1 MSVDFKPTE
10 ESLKDD
16 VGRAIFQVL
25 GNNLRSSVDSPAKA
39 SKIADDIGD
48 LCYSLG
54 STEKPSRVLWEFF
67 LVLTA
72 MVEDIP
78 SDHPWQD
85 VLANAVDLLRKRRGA
100 VGGSRADTENCQWKD
115 LPGLQLLLSD
125 IWSGNILPETLSVE
139 HN

>member
-1 MSVDFKPTE
+1 MPVDFKHTE

-16 VGRAIFQVL
+16 LGRAIFQVL
-25 GNNLRSSVDSPAKA
+25 GDNLRSSVDSPTKA

-54 STEKPSRVLWEFF
+54 STEKASRVLWEFF

-72 MVEDIP
+72 IVEDIP

-85 VLANAVDLLRKRRGA
+85 VLVNAVDLLRRRPGV
-100 VGGSRADTENCQWKD
+100 VGGSRADKEAGKWED

-125 IWSGNILPETLSVE
+125 IWTGNILPKIVSVQ
-139 HN
+139 HS

>member
-1 MSVDFKPTE
+1 MSVDFKHTE

-16 VGRAIFQVL
+16 VGRAIFQVISD
-25 GNNLRSSVDSPAKA
+25 NLRNSVDSPTKA
-39 SKIADDIGD
+39 SKIADGIGD

-72 MVEDIP
+72 MAEDIP

-85 VLANAVDLLRKRRGA
+85 VLANAVDLLRKRPGA
-100 VGGSRADTENCQWKD
+100 VGGSRADKEACKWED

-125 IWSGNILPETLSVE
+125 IWSGNILPGILSVE